1 MAARISFSDRT
12 VMALPLTSKGQTIVR
27 DADLPGFFVR
37 CGTRS
42 KSYLV
47 QGDLWVGSN
56 RQTIWVKVGEVG
68 KITARDARAKAK
80 ILLGSIAD
88 GVDPR
93 PKPVAPIER
102 DATDSP
108 TLREAWEAYRDSHMR
123 RKGRAEGTI
132 ANYADHVERL
142 LRDWAD
148 KPLADLGHNP
158 RLVRTRHDD
167 LTRSNGP
174 YIANG
179 CMRSLRAIYNHARRS
194 SLSLPAGNPVLAVD
208 WNTEKRRDSGLG
220 PTDLTSWFDELR
232 ALDNPL
238 RREFHLFSLLSGSR
252 PDAIKKSRVEHL
264 DLRDRVLHI
273 PKPKGGEE
281 RAFDIPLSREMVRCV
296 VRAMRLGRQMYPDQS
311 ATWLFPSDGATGHL
325 VEHKESRD
333 RLSKWGNELRQTYRT
348 LGQVALVNDLDMH
361 LLMNHSIPGVNAGYI
376 TRHQLLGSHLR
387 KQQQAISSA
396 IFRSG
401 TGRSTGLWPLL
412 KIPLSD
418 LPDPAI
424 RRTLETCPH
433 PSANEPASSASK
445 LASHRRRKASSNV
458 PPSSRVAA

>member
-93 PKPVAPIER
+93 PAAVVQIER
-102 DATDSP
+102 DASDAP
-108 TLREAWEAYRDSHMR
+108 TLREAWEAYRDSHMS
-123 RKGRAEGTI
+123 RKGRAKGTI

-179 CMRSLRAIYNHARRS
+179 CMRSLRVIYNHARRS

-220 PTDLTSWFDELR
+220 PTDLTTWFDELR
-232 ALDNPL
+232 ALENPL
-238 RREFHLFSLLSGSR
+238 RREFHLFLLLSGSR

-273 PKPKGGEE
+273 PKPKGGEA

-296 VRAMRLGRQMYPDQS
+296 IRAIQLGRQMYPEQS
-311 ATWLFPSDGATGHL
+311 STWLFPSDGATGHL

-376 TRHQLLGSHLR
+376 TRHQLLGGHLR

-401 TGRSTGLWPLL
+401 TGSSAGLWPLQ
-412 KIPLSD
+412 KVPPSD

-433 PSANEPASSASK
+433 PSVNEPALSASK
-445 LASHRRRKASSNV
+445 LASHRRRRASSNV